1 MTKLGW
7 LFPGQASQ
15 YVGMGKDLYENTNLA
30 KSYFQ
35 IANDILGYNLKAI
48 IFDGPEMVLKKTEH
62 TQPAIFL
69 ISIILGE
76 LLKEKVGNPIVS
88 AGHSLGEY
96 SALTIANA
104 FDFEKGMKLIKIR
117 SEGMKKACYQK
128 KGTMAAIIGFDNIIL
143 KELCDNY
150 KGSGDVVIANY
161 NSPNQTIISGSMEAV
176 SFIMKKSKEFG
187 AKLAKEINVGGAF
200 HSPLMKSATESL
212 AEKVNSIQISNLK
225 YPVISN
231 FDGKPNKD
239 SSKIKYSLVKQ
250 IENPVLWF
258 QSIKEMSTFKI
269 DKFIEVGPGNVLQGL
284 NKRIVRNIPCI
295 GVGNLSDLTNLN
307 V

>member
-15 YVGMGKDLYENTNLA
+15 YVGMGKDLYKNTDLA

-35 IANDILGYNLKAI
+35 MANDILGYNLKAI
-48 IFDGPEMVLKKTEH
+48 IFDGPEMVLKRTEH

-128 KGTMAAIIGFDNIIL
+128 KGTMAAIIGFNDIKLKVSQKDILYRIQLEKIPSDIHKYRGKYGFFFEANDTELTNFENIIG
-143 KELCDNY
+143 ERFQTVTY
-150 KGSGDVVIANY
+150 FGIE
-161 NSPNQTIISGSMEAV
+161 PNQIVNKTIESGLLGVDRVVPVGKALDIGVYWDGMDLV
-176 SFIMKKSKEFG
+176 SSKFDDDTIASIPDDSNMTLGDLKKQIMDY
-187 AKLAKEINVGGAF
+187 
-200 HSPLMKSATESL
+200 ESL
-212 AEKVNSIQISNLK
+212 ASLMYPKQYESVESINVNLK
-225 YPVISN
+225 E
-231 FDGKPNKD
+231 
-239 SSKIKYSLVKQ
+239 KYDRIFRSLK
-250 IENPVLWF
+250 
-258 QSIKEMSTFKI
+258 
-269 DKFIEVGPGNVLQGL
+269 
-284 NKRIVRNIPCI
+284 
-295 GVGNLSDLTNLN
+295 
-307 V
+307 

>member
-48 IFDGPEMVLKKTEH
+48 IFDGPETVLKRTEH

-128 KGTMAAIIGFDNIIL
+128 KGTMAAIIGFDDILL

-150 KGSGDVVIANY
+150 KDSGDVVIANY

-176 SFIMKKSKEFG
+176 SFIMKKSKELG

-200 HSPLMKSATESL
+200 HSPLMRSATESL

-231 FDGKPNKD
+231 FDGKPNKE
-239 SSKIKYSLVKQ
+239 SSKIKYSLIKQ
-250 IENPVLWF
+250 IENPVLWY
-258 QSIKEMSTFKI
+258 QSIKEMSTYKI
-269 DKFIEVGPGNVLQGL
+269 NKFIEVGPGNVLQGL
-284 NKRIVRNIPCI
+284 NKRIVRGIPCI
-295 GVGNLSDLTNLN
+295 GLSNLSDLTSLN

>member
-1 MTKLGW
+1 MTRLGW

-15 YVGMGKDLYENTNLA
+15 YVGMGKDLYKNTSLA
-30 KSYFQ
+30 KSYFRL
-35 IANDILGYNLKAI
+35 ADEILGYNLKAI
-48 IFDGPEMVLKKTEH
+48 IFDGPEIVLKRTEY

-69 ISIILGE
+69 ISVILGE
-76 LLKEKVGNPIVS
+76 LLKEKIGDPIVS

-104 FDFEKGMKLIKIR
+104 FDFEQGMELIKIR
-117 SEGMKKACYQK
+117 SESMQKACYQN
-128 KGTMAAIIGFDNIIL
+128 KGTMAAIIGFDDIKL
-143 KELCDNY
+143 KELCDSY
-150 KGSGDVVIANY
+150 KGSGEVVIANY
-161 NSPNQTIISGSMEAV
+161 NSPNQTIISGSTQAV
-176 SFIMKKSKEFG
+176 SYIMKKSKEFG
-187 AKLAKEINVGGAF
+187 AKLAKEIKVGGAF

-231 FDGKPNKD
+231 FNGKPNKE
-239 SSKIKYSLVKQ
+239 SSKIKYSLIKQ
-250 IENPVLWF
+250 IENPVLWY
-258 QSIKEMSTFKI
+258 QSIKEMNAFKI

-284 NKRIVRNIPCI
+284 NKRIVRKTPCI
-295 GVGNLSDLTNLN
+295 GINNMTHITSLN

>member
-15 YVGMGKDLYENTNLA
+15 YVGMGKDLYKNTDLA

-35 IANDILGYNLKAI
+35 MANDILGYNLKAI
-48 IFDGPEMVLKKTEH
+48 IFDGPEMVLKRTEH

-128 KGTMAAIIGFDNIIL
+128 KGTMAAIIGFNDIKL

-161 NSPNQTIISGSMEAV
+161 NSPNQTIISGSVEAV

-231 FDGKPNKD
+231 FDGKPNKE

-250 IENPVLWF
+250 IENPVLWY

-284 NKRIVRNIPCI
+284 NKRIVRDIPCI
-295 GVGNLSDLTNLN
+295 GVSNLSDLTSFN